1 MVAAELSRR
10 GFTASPT
17 SRSAFGADLLVT
29 DADCKRAF
37 SVQVKTKT
45 TQGTYW
51 LLSNDYK
58 RLASR
63 SHVYVLVNIKKDP
76 LLPQFFVIPS
86 RVVAKK
92 GNVELFGKQSWS
104 WFDHED
110 AIPYQDRWTVFSG
123 R

>member
-1 MVAAELSRR
+1 
-10 GFTASPT
+10 

-63 SHVYVLVNIKKDP
+63 SHVYVFVNIRKDP

-92 GNVELFGKQSWS
+92 GNVEPFGRQSWS
-104 WFDHED
+104 WFNLED
-110 AIPYQDRWTVFSG
+110 AARYEDNWAIFSG
-123 R
+123 KD